1 MNVPLKSVKEKIM
14 GAAIIV
20 ALFTLLSQL
29 VSITKEFLVAAY
41 FGTGDDLDAFL
52 IALLLPLFAI
62 NVLTGSFT
70 SSFLPTFIRI
80 IKEEGIHKAQELF
93 SRIMGWGIGL
103 LCLVVLLLA
112 LLAPFY
118 LPLLCSG
125 FSAAKIKM
133 TESIILKLL
142 PIILFKGISNIWA
155 GILNALERFAFAAIV
170 PAFVPL
176 CSVIFI
182 LTAGVLWGIE
192 ALVIGTIIGFGL
204 EAFFLGVALKR
215 RGFSL
220 LPQLRFPGADMRI
233 VFGQYFPMVAGAL
246 IMGSTEIVDRSMAA
260 ALSSGSVSALN
271 YGNKIIALV
280 LGLAAT
286 AIGTVMLPFFSKMV
300 AAEDWKNIRE
310 TLRFYLGLIF
320 SITIPVVV
328 LAFWFSEPLVQIV
341 FQRGLFTSEDTQ
353 AVSSIQALFSFQIPF
368 YIASIVVVRLISSL
382 RANHILMWGA
392 VINLSVNI
400 GLNFLFIHYLGLK
413 GIALSTSCVYFIS
426 FIFLFYFSYRLV
438 SRKETVPPI

>member
-1 MNVPLKSVKEKIM
+1 
-14 GAAIIV
+14 
-20 ALFTLLSQL
+20 
-29 VSITKEFLVAAY
+29 
-41 FGTGDDLDAFL
+41 
-52 IALLLPLFAI
+52 
-62 NVLTGSFT
+62 
-70 SSFLPTFIRI
+70 
-80 IKEEGIHKAQELF
+80 
-93 SRIMGWGIGL
+93 
-103 LCLVVLLLA
+103 
-112 LLAPFY
+112 
-118 LPLLCSG
+118 
-125 FSAAKIKM
+125 
-133 TESIILKLL
+133 
-142 PIILFKGISNIWA
+142 
-155 GILNALERFAFAAIV
+155 
-170 PAFVPL
+170 
-176 CSVIFI
+176 
-182 LTAGVLWGIE
+182 
-192 ALVIGTIIGFGL
+192 
-204 EAFFLGVALKR
+204 
-215 RGFSL
+215 
-220 LPQLRFPGADMRI
+220 MRI

-246 IMGSTEIVDRSMAA
+246 IMGSTEIVDKSMAA

-271 YGNKIIALV
+271 YGSKIISLF

-300 AAEDWKNIRE
+300 AEEGWEDVRE

-328 LAFWFSEPLVQIV
+328 VIFWFSEPLVHII

-426 FIFLFYFSYRLV
+426 FIFLFCFSYRLI
-438 SRKETVPPI
+438 SSKESIS

>member
-1 MNVPLKSVKEKIM
+1 
-14 GAAIIV
+14 
-20 ALFTLLSQL
+20 
-29 VSITKEFLVAAY
+29 
-41 FGTGDDLDAFL
+41 
-52 IALLLPLFAI
+52 
-62 NVLTGSFT
+62 
-70 SSFLPTFIRI
+70 
-80 IKEEGIHKAQELF
+80 
-93 SRIMGWGIGL
+93 
-103 LCLVVLLLA
+103 
-112 LLAPFY
+112 
-118 LPLLCSG
+118 
-125 FSAAKIKM
+125 
-133 TESIILKLL
+133 
-142 PIILFKGISNIWA
+142 
-155 GILNALERFAFAAIV
+155 
-170 PAFVPL
+170 
-176 CSVIFI
+176 
-182 LTAGVLWGIE
+182 
-192 ALVIGTIIGFGL
+192 
-204 EAFFLGVALKR
+204 
-215 RGFSL
+215 
-220 LPQLRFPGADMRI
+220 MRI

-246 IMGSTEIVDRSMAA
+246 IMGSTEIVDKSMAA

-271 YGNKIIALV
+271 YGNKIISLV

-300 AAEDWKNIRE
+300 TAEDWKNIRE

-328 LAFWFSEPLVQIV
+328 LAFWFSEPLVHIV
-341 FQRGLFTSEDTQ
+341 FQRGLFTPEDTQ
-353 AVSSIQALFSFQIPF
+353 AVSSIQAFFSFQIPF

>member
-1 MNVPLKSVKEKIM
+1 MR
-14 GAAIIV
+14 AAIIV
-20 ALFTLLSQL
+20 AFFTLLCQL
-29 VSITKEFLVAAY
+29 VSIAKELIVAAY

-52 IALLLPLFAI
+52 IALLLPLFII

-80 IKEEGIHKAQELF
+80 MKEEGIDKAQELF

-118 LPLLCSG
+118 LPVLCSG
-125 FSAAKIKM
+125 FSAAKLKM

-192 ALVIGTIIGFGL
+192 ALVIGTIIGFGM

-220 LPQLRFPGADMRI
+220 LPQLKYPGADMRI

-246 IMGSTEIVDRSMAA
+246 IMGSTEIVDKSMAA

-271 YGNKIIALV
+271 YGNKIISLV

-300 AAEDWKNIRE
+300 AEEGWESIRE

-320 SITIPVVV
+320 SITIPVVA
-328 LAFWFSEPLVQIV
+328 LIFWFSEPLVQIV
-341 FQRGLFTSEDTQ
+341 FQRGLFTPEDTQ

-392 VINLSVNI
+392 VINLTVNI

-438 SRKETVPPI
+438 SQQESMSVKTVSI